1 MRLIDADKIIQIS
14 IHVPAWG
21 TTDGT
26 YAVLTDQ
33 GISIHVPAWGT
44 TYHHHGITHNR
55 QFQSTFPR
63 GERRRTVWHQQSI
76 ICQFQSTFP
85 RGERPDMRRCYQ
97 KNKNFNPRSRVGND
111 TLFLFH
117 ASAKP
122 ISIHVPA
129 WGTTVAGKAL
139 STSVFNISIHV
150 PAWGTTV
157 GIFIQE
163 SDTGF
168 QSTFPRG
175 ERQHVPQLFR

>member
-129 WGTTVAGKAL
+129 WGTTYNFLIFFQLYWHFNPRSRVGNDEMPKKQ
-139 STSVFNISIHV
+139 SVSQDYFNPRSR
-150 PAWGTTV
+150 V
-157 GIFIQE
+157 GNDGWDFHSGI
-163 SDTGF
+163 
-168 QSTFPRG
+168 
-175 ERQHVPQLFR
+175 

>member
-85 RGERPDMRRCYQ
+85 RGERHIVLVPRVSEAD
-97 KNKNFNPRSRVGND
+97 FNPRSRVGND
-111 TLFLFH
+111 
-117 ASAKP
+117 
-122 ISIHVPA
+122 
-129 WGTTVAGKAL
+129 GCR
-139 STSVFNISIHV
+139 
-150 PAWGTTV
+150 
-157 GIFIQE
+157 
-163 SDTGF
+163 
-168 QSTFPRG
+168 QSTQHICFQHFNPRSRVG
-175 ERQHVPQLFR
+175 NDGWDFHSGI